1 MRPKKVILLV
11 DHNEQELS
19 ELKFVLA
26 THSYNVLEATSG
38 KDAIAVFARNLRV
51 DLVMVE
57 GAMPVMTG
65 AQLIARLKKTR
76 RWIPMALLAGPG
88 LKVDPDGVHDGVIA
102 RSIPRVDLLDRV
114 KTMCARKRGPR
125 KGLPRTVVAI
135 SEISTGFIHR
145 VAPSRGKTPLKR

>member
-26 THSYNVLEATSG
+26 THAYNVLEATSG
-38 KDAIAVFARNLRV
+38 KDAITVIAKNLGV

-65 AQLIARLKKTR
+65 AQMIARLKKTR
-76 RWIPMALLAGPG
+76 PWIPMVLLASPG

-102 RSIPRVDLLDRV
+102 RSMPRVELLYRV
-114 KTMCARKRGPR
+114 KIMCARRRGPR
-125 KGLPRTVVAI
+125 KGLPRTAAKI
-135 SEISTGFIHR
+135 SEISTGFIHK
-145 VAPSRGKTPLKR
+145 VPDKVQKSP